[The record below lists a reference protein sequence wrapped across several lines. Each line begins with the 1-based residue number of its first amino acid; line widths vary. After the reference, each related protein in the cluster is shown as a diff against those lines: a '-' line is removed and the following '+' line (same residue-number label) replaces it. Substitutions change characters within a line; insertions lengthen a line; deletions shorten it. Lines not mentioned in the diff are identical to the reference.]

1 MDTWVQKAVHPYPE
15 CRVSKFTYR
24 LKVLLADKVYHQ
36 PDGWYLHFSSLVKK
50 WKQGSLSVQT
60 LQNASIYIEHNIIRM
75 RHPVPYKYTWCMCMF
90 DSLALLT
97 GRVGLVKPWVS
108 QLCPALVSFLSTLC
122 SFPLS
127 WMDQEGPAYV
137 RTCHKQCSVLFPHNN
152 YKWHT
157 ICRLFDGNWSS
168 TSLFSLLWKQT

>member
-1 MDTWVQKAVHPYPE
+1 MYSLQIKYTTNLMAGIFIFP
-15 CRVSKFTYR
+15 
-24 LKVLLADKVYHQ
+24 VLLK
-36 PDGWYLHFSSLVKK
+36 S
-50 WKQGSLSVQT
+50 GSRAPFLSRRYKMPV
-60 LQNASIYIEHNIIRM
+60 YIEHNIIRM

-97 GRVGLVKPWVS
+97 DRVGLVKPWVS